1 MSFFDSLKNKFQK
14 KEDKELYTTGL
25 DASKASFG
33 DKVKALF
40 TGTAKFDDA
49 WYDHLLA
56 ILLQADVSL
65 KTAEK
70 IIKKMRKAIKGSMG
84 EQEAYETFAR
94 VLLEHYGDN
103 VEPYEFA
110 EGRLNV
116 MMIVGV
122 NGSGK
127 TTTAAK
133 LAYRYKEEGKKVL
146 LVGGDTFRAAG
157 SSQLGLWAEEVGVD
171 FIGGKPMQ
179 DPASV
184 YVDAARYA
192 KEHEFDIM
200 ICDSAGRLQNKTH
213 LMQELDKM
221 RRVLEREAG
230 QIDHTYLVIDGNT
243 GQNGLMQA
251 KAFLDIVD
259 VDSLIVTKLDGS
271 PRGGV
276 IFSINDELGIKVSD
290 VGLGEGMK
298 DLRPFDI
305 EAFVYR
311 IAHGDA

>member
-1 MSFFDSLKNKFQK
+1 MSFFDQLKSKFQK
-14 KEDKELYTTGL
+14 KDDKELYKTGL

-33 DKVKALF
+33 DKVKDF
-40 TGTAKFDDA
+40 FMGSSEYDDE

-56 ILLQADVSL
+56 ILLQADLSL

-70 IIKKMRKAIKGSMG
+70 VIKKLRKEIKRNMSKD
-84 EQEAYETFAR
+84 EAFETFAM
-94 VLLEHYGDN
+94 VLLDHYGENHQGYDYI
-103 VEPYEFA
+103 P
-110 EGRLNV
+110 GRLNV

-133 LAYRYKEEGKKVL
+133 LAYRYHQEGLKVL

-157 SSQLGLWAEEVGVD
+157 SSQLGVWADEVGVE
-171 FIGGKPMQ
+171 FVGGKPNQ

-192 KEHEFDIM
+192 KAHDIDIM
-200 ICDSAGRLQNKTH
+200 ICDSAGRLQNKTN
-213 LMQELDKM
+213 LMNELDKM
-221 RRVLEREAG
+221 RRVLIKEVG

-251 KAFLDIVD
+251 KAFTEIVA

-271 PRGGV
+271 PKGGV
-276 IFSINDELGIKVSD
+276 IFSINDDLNIKVSD
-290 VGLGEGMK
+290 IGLGEGMQ
-298 DLRPFDI
+298 DLRPFDV

-311 IAHGDA
+311 LVNDDK